1 MSGVQ
6 IVPYSVACAALAQAK
21 SVDDVKDIA
30 DKAEAMRVYAKR
42 AKNRDLELD
51 AAEIRIRAERRLG
64 EMLADL
70 KRVGVLSNGGQPLQ
84 SRGQPPLDGSR
95 VTLRALGVDHK
106 LSMKAQHLARIEPDR
121 FETQLH
127 DLRVRS
133 ERGTGRA
140 PVTLRPSSHRNDHSP
155 YEFRV
160 NGRRL
165 GSVAVGEIDGLVA
178 SIASQS
184 LLLRSIKKHCRPADS
199 LTTVEDLLTPSD
211 LSRLLA
217 AAKGEA

>member
-1 MSGVQ
+1 MQ

-133 ERGTGRA
+133 REERGER
-140 PVTLRPSSHRNDHSP
+140 PLRFGPQAIATITRRMSFASMAAGLALLLWVRSMDWSPASPRNRCCCARSK
-155 YEFRV
+155 
-160 NGRRL
+160 
-165 GSVAVGEIDGLVA
+165 
-178 SIASQS
+178 SIAGQ
-184 LLLRSIKKHCRPADS
+184 PTA
-199 LTTVEDLLTPSD
+199 
-211 LSRLLA
+211 
-217 AAKGEA
+217 